1 MKGIEWDDD
10 ELDRGDASRETRKS
24 LNQRNIDRMPKSSSK
39 RQAIDDEYLL
49 VPSSSTSTSSS
60 TSSSNHNIHQN
71 QEQKKVFAGRNK
83 DLFENEVEE
92 VIPEENDENDDD
104 LFAGSDDYYFGASE
118 SQIQKDIAMKNA
130 GKKHPFNQSRGRRGV
145 YQSTSAG
152 LITSDELYGKTSAG
166 CKNYGV

>member
-1 MKGIEWDDD
+1 MDPYVDYFVLCESVVTFSG
-10 ELDRGDASRETRKS
+10 L
-24 LNQRNIDRMPKSSSK
+24 SK
-39 RQAIDDEYLL
+39 KLFY
-49 VPSSSTSTSSS
+49 
-60 TSSSNHNIHQN
+60 
-71 QEQKKVFAGRNK
+71 QENK

-92 VIPEENDENDDD
+92 VIPQENEDDD

-130 GKKHPFNQSRGRRGV
+130 GKKHPFNQSRGRRAL